1 MVIIALFLI
10 IITYIY
16 IRKSKEE
23 IGTLKLHR
31 EQQNRILQQQRK
43 NEIEKKK
50 TEQEQMVAN
59 QVRFIDRK

>member
-50 TEQEQMVAN
+50 TEKEQMVAN

>member
-1 MVIIALFLI
+1 MVIVTLFLI
-10 IITYIY
+10 IITYFY